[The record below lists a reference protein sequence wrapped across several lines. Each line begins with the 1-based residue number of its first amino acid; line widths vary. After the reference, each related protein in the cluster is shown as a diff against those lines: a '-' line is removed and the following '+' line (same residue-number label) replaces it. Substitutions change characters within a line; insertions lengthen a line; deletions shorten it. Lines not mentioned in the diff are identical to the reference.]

1 MNNVQKF
8 FIFLLAGVLFSFAG
22 CFGDDSPSAKIS
34 FTIAE
39 DSYTYSWSAGY
50 YGTATD
56 TGGVAVESSAQAWYS
71 TDGSE
76 LMISAMPAACD
87 IGLYSEDPSNN
98 VPASYIY
105 IQAPD
110 AETAGTYN
118 LTYANGDYVEI
129 VLNDISY
136 QIESGVDSISLT
148 ITAYGDAGGYLEGTF
163 SGTLTNPDDS
173 TDYITITNGTIKAK
187 VLVDDAIVW

>member
-1 MNNVQKF
+1 MNNLRKI
-8 FIFLLAGVLFSFAG
+8 FIFIFVGVLFSFAG
-22 CFGDDSPSAKIS
+22 CFGDDSPSTKIS

-39 DSYTYSWSAGY
+39 DAYTYSWSAGY

-87 IGLYSEDPSNN
+87 IGDYLDDPTNN
-98 VPASYIY
+98 IPANYIY
-105 IQAPD
+105 MQAPD
-110 AETAGTYN
+110 VYTTGDYN
-118 LTYANGDYVEI
+118 LTYANGDYVEL
-129 VLNDISY
+129 VLDDISY
-136 QIESGVDSISLT
+136 QILSGVDSISLT

-163 SGTLTNPDDS
+163 SGTLTNPDDT
-173 TDYITITNGTIKAK
+173 TDYITITNGVIKAR